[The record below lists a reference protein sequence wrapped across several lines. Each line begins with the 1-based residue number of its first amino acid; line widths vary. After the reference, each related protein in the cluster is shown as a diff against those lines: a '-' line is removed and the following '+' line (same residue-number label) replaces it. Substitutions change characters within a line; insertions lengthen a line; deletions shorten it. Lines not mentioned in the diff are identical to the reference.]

1 VENGK
6 RQQVAYVDFAKAFDS
21 VCHNKLIAKLRM
33 YGICGSLLQWIE
45 DILSGRSHQTKIGN
59 SLSEV
64 AFIINGIVQGS
75 CLGPVLFL
83 LYISDLPDNF
93 DDVVTLKLFADDV
106 VIFQYCCC
114 FIQ

>member
-1 VENGK
+1 
-6 RQQVAYVDFAKAFDS
+6 
-21 VCHNKLIAKLRM
+21 M

-45 DILSGRSHQTKIGN
+45 DFLSGRSHQTKVGN

-64 AFIINGIVQGS
+64 AFIISGIVQGS

-83 LYISDLPDNF
+83 LYINDLPDIF

-106 VIFQYCCC
+106 KLYSNIAAVSSNNQ
-114 FIQ
+114 